1 MEILYFTLAAILLYF
16 AADWILS
23 RIETA
28 AGRRFKYRNLIFFAL
43 LLVMALTSFALIQ
56 QMAVQN
62 GPEGQNKSNVFPTLD
77 PDQGTQSSDSVSLHK
92 SFTVTTCRTK
102 ITENNRRR
110 SV

>member
-56 QMAVQN
+56 QLADHN
-62 GPEGQNKSNVFPTLD
+62 GLQDQNKSNDFPALD

>member
-23 RIETA
+23 RVELA
-28 AGRRFKYRNLIFFAL
+28 AGKRFKYRNLIFFAI

-56 QMAVQN
+56 QLADSN
-62 GPEGQNKSNVFPTLD
+62 GPQGQNKSNDSPVLD
-77 PDQGTQSSDSVSLHK
+77 PDQGTQSSDGVSLQK
-92 SFTVTTCRTK
+92 SFTVTTCHTK
-102 ITENNRRR
+102 ITANNRRR